1 MPKDTSALSGFRNL
15 SVEERHELLVQR
27 GDLSEHDSSLLLAF
41 QEGVRV
47 ASATVENVI
56 GVTFLPLG
64 LGTNFIIDGKT
75 VLVPMAVE
83 EPSVIAAASNGAK
96 FAREGGGIF
105 TECDEPEMIG
115 QIELRRVPDLDA
127 AAGKVAAA
135 REGLLAQIDRIH
147 PRLKARGGGARDV
160 VFRVVDAP
168 AGHAVVHIVLDC
180 RDAMGANL
188 VNTACEAM
196 AGTFAELTGGTPGLR
211 ILSNLAD
218 RRRVTSRVRIP
229 INAFVTKDFSAERVA
244 EGIVAASRIAEIDP
258 YRAATHNKGIMN
270 GVDAVILACGND
282 WRSIEAGAHAYASRD
297 GSYRPLAVWRIEE
310 DPEAGRVVVGTLTL
324 PMAVGI
330 VGGGVSINPVA
341 QACLKMLKIQKASD
355 LGRVAAAVGLAQN
368 LAAVRALA
376 SEGIQRGHMS
386 LHARSIALTLGARGD
401 ELQHVVR
408 QVVQT
413 GEITTHSVQSALND
427 LRGPDGG
434 LTRAIN
440 KAVGYALDTQEASGK
455 WSGSSS
461 PRIFETAIVAV
472 ALGRAGDHESPVQK
486 ARLWLRGQTVQNHHR
501 VAEIYEEM
509 AYSLAMERFG
519 AIDLSDPLL
528 FDPIYLRKTEILAAL
543 ATSTERSLS
552 SYRPK
557 EQILGQLK
565 SYTDSQEKRD
575 SLKPWALSDLLSVR
589 VLLGDK
595 SVAGLLPPLQWADG
609 SIWNNPVSTAMAFL
623 AFLETNRAEEARRA
637 ASYLVQAQDEQGFW
651 SYANLDMWSTSMI
664 VRAFIDNREFQSQAL
679 AQALA
684 FLMRSQ
690 NEDGGWGYS
699 PGIISD
705 NESTAH
711 TLLALDDAR
720 KVALDPET
728 QAGIQG
734 SLNAGL
740 SYLGRN
746 QEAMGLWTTWQSAG
760 DAVVPEVLGHILEA
774 VTACG
779 KDGEIS
785 LKRAVQWITEH
796 QDLDGGWKGGLCRN
810 FPYVQ
815 SALLRGLPPASQA
828 AIKGRAALLSAANS
842 DGGWGIIPGTS
853 SCASSTGIAV
863 SELCRVDP
871 DRYRGVIRQAVSF
884 LLDRQRADGSWESKP
899 EMYGPRPMLFYL
911 KPISHAFTASGLVAA
926 RSRGIHP

>member
-1 MPKDTSALSGFRNL
+1 
-15 SVEERHELLVQR
+15 
-27 GDLSEHDSSLLLAF
+27 
-41 QEGVRV
+41 
-47 ASATVENVI
+47 
-56 GVTFLPLG
+56 
-64 LGTNFIIDGKT
+64 
-75 VLVPMAVE
+75 
-83 EPSVIAAASNGAK
+83 
-96 FAREGGGIF
+96 
-105 TECDEPEMIG
+105 
-115 QIELRRVPDLDA
+115 
-127 AAGKVAAA
+127 
-135 REGLLAQIDRIH
+135 
-147 PRLKARGGGARDV
+147 
-160 VFRVVDAP
+160 
-168 AGHAVVHIVLDC
+168 
-180 RDAMGANL
+180 
-188 VNTACEAM
+188 
-196 AGTFAELTGGTPGLR
+196 
-211 ILSNLAD
+211 
-218 RRRVTSRVRIP
+218 
-229 INAFVTKDFSAERVA
+229 
-244 EGIVAASRIAEIDP
+244 
-258 YRAATHNKGIMN
+258 
-270 GVDAVILACGND
+270 
-282 WRSIEAGAHAYASRD
+282 
-297 GSYRPLAVWRIEE
+297 
-310 DPEAGRVVVGTLTL
+310 
-324 PMAVGI
+324 
-330 VGGGVSINPVA
+330 VSINPVA
-341 QACLKMLKIQKASD
+341 QACLKMLKIEKASD
-355 LGRVAAAVGLAQN
+355 LARVAAAVGIAQN

-386 LHARSIALTLGARGD
+386 LHARSIALGLGARGD

-408 QVVQT
+408 QAVQT
-413 GEITTHSVQSALND
+413 GEITTNAVQAALNE

-440 KAVGYALDTQEASGK
+440 KAVGFALDTQEASGK

-472 ALGRAGDHESPVQK
+472 ALGRSGEHEATVQQ
-486 ARLWLRGQTVQNHHR
+486 ARLWLRGQAVQNHHR

-528 FDPIYLRKTEILAAL
+528 FDPIYMRKTEILAAL
-543 ATSTERSLS
+543 ATSTERSMS
-552 SYRPK
+552 SFRRK
-557 EQILGQLK
+557 EQILKQLQ
-565 SYTDSQEKRD
+565 SHTDSEEKRK

-595 SVAGLLPPLQWADG
+595 TVAGLLPELQWNDG

-623 AFLETNRAEEARRA
+623 AFLETNRSVEARKA
-637 ASYLVQAQDEQGFW
+637 ASYLVQAQDDQGFW
-651 SYANLDMWSTSMI
+651 SYVNLDMWATSMI
-664 VRAFIDNREFQSQAL
+664 VRAFIDNKEFQSQAL

-684 FLMRSQ
+684 FLVRSQ

-711 TLLALDDAR
+711 TLLALNDA
-720 KVALDPET
+720 KKIQLDPEI
-728 QAGIQG
+728 AERIKNALG
-734 SLNAGL
+734 SGL

-779 KDGEIS
+779 QDGEIS
-785 LKRAVQWITEH
+785 MKRAVQWIGEH
-796 QDLDGGWKGGLCRN
+796 QDLDGGWRGGLCRN

-815 SALLRGLPPASQA
+815 SALLRGLPAGSQA
-828 AIKGRAALLSAANS
+828 AIKGRAALMSAVNS

-884 LLDRQRADGSWESKP
+884 LMDRQRANGSWECKP

-911 KPISHAFTASGLVAA
+911 QPISHAFTASGLVAA
-926 RSRGIHP
+926 RSTGIHP

>member
-1 MPKDTSALSGFRNL
+1 MPRDRSTLSGFRNL
-15 SVEERHELLVQR
+15 TVEERHDLLIRR
-27 GDLSEHDSSLLLAF
+27 GDLSEQDSALLLAF

-47 ASATVENVI
+47 ASSTVENVI

-64 LGTNFIIDGKT
+64 LATNFIIDGEA

-83 EPSVIAAASNGAK
+83 EPSVVAAASNGAK
-96 FAREGGGIF
+96 FAREGGGFF

-115 QIELRRVPDLDA
+115 QIELRGIPDLE
-127 AAGKVAAA
+127 AA
-135 REGLLAQIDRIH
+135 RKRVEAEHEALIQRIDRVH

-160 VFRVVDAP
+160 VFRVLDPA

-188 VNTACEAM
+188 VNTACEEM
-196 AGTFAELTGGTPGLR
+196 AGTFAELTGGTPGLK

-218 RRRVTSRVRIP
+218 RRCVTARVRIP
-229 INAFVTKDFSAERVA
+229 VNAFFTRDFSAEQVA
-244 EGIVAASRIAEIDP
+244 EGIVAASRLAEIDP

-270 GVDAVILACGND
+270 GVDAVIVACGND
-282 WRSIEAGAHAYASRD
+282 WRGIEAGAHAFASRQ
-297 GSYRPLAVWRIEE
+297 GSYKPLAVWRIEDDAE
-310 DPEAGRVVVGTLTL
+310 GGRFVAGELTL
-324 PMAVGI
+324 PIAVGI
-330 VGGGVSINPVA
+330 VGGGVSVNPVA
-341 QACLKMLKIQKASD
+341 QACLKMLKIQRASD
-355 LGRVAAAVGLAQN
+355 LARVAAAVGIAQN

-386 LHARSIALTLGARGD
+386 LHARSIALTLGARGE

-408 QVVQT
+408 QVVQA
-413 GEITTHSVQSALND
+413 GEITTDSVQSALD
-427 LRGPDGG
+427 GLRGPDGG

-472 ALGRAGDHESPVQK
+472 ALSRSPEYADTVQK
-486 ARLWLRGQTVQNHHR
+486 ARLWLRGQVVQNHHK

-528 FDPIYLRKTEILAAL
+528 FDPIYMRKTEILAAL
-543 ATSTERSLS
+543 ATSTQRSMS

-557 EQILGQLK
+557 DQILGQLQGL
-565 SYTDSQEKRD
+565 TDSQEKR
-575 SLKPWALSDLLSVR
+575 SALKPWALSDLLSVR
-589 VLLGDK
+589 VLLGDRRA
-595 SVAGLLPPLQWADG
+595 AGLLPGLQWSDG

-623 AFLETNRAEEARRA
+623 AFLQTNRAVEARRA
-637 ASYLVQAQDEQGFW
+637 ADYLVKAQDEQGFW
-651 SYANLDMWSTSMI
+651 PYLTLDMWATSMI
-664 VRAFIDNREFQSQAL
+664 IRAFIDNQEFQSQAL
-679 AQALA
+679 AQALP
-684 FLMRSQ
+684 FLIRHQ

-711 TLLALDDAR
+711 TLLALNDAG
-720 KVALDPET
+720 KVPLDPET
-728 QAGIQG
+728 EEGARKAIDAGI
-734 SLNAGL
+734 A
-740 SYLGRN
+740 YFARN

-760 DAVVPEVLGHILEA
+760 DAVLAEVLGHILETI
-774 VTACG
+774 TACG
-779 KDGEIS
+779 RAPDFS
-785 LKRAVQWITEH
+785 LDRVMQWIAEH
-796 QDLDGGWKGGLCRN
+796 QDLDGGWRGGLCRN

-815 SALLRGLPPASQA
+815 SSLLRALPSGNRA
-828 AIKGRAALLSAANS
+828 AIMGQAALLSAVNS
-842 DGGWGIIPGTS
+842 DGGWGITPGTT

-871 DRYRGVIRQAVSF
+871 DRYRGVIRQAVAF
-884 LLDRQRADGSWESKP
+884 LLDRQRADGTWECKP

-911 KPISHAFTASGLVAA
+911 KPISHAFTASGLIAA